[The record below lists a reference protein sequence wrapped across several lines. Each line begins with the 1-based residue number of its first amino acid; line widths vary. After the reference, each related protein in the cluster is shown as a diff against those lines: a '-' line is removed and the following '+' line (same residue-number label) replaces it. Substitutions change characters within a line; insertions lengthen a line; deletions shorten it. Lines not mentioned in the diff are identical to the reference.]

1 MKYKVVHK
9 GNFFGG
15 MLGIALGLRTIYLNY
30 QDRGA
35 CNYFK
40 RGGAGSALCGNDN
53 YIFAALIILVSL
65 FAIIGGVKKNSD
77 TGSNEK

>member
-1 MKYKVVHK
+1 MKYKIVHK
-9 GNFFGG
+9 CNLFGG
-15 MLGIALGLRTIYLNY
+15 VLGIALGLRTIYLNY
-30 QDRGA
+30 QDRGV

-40 RGGAGSALCGNDN
+40 KGTLCGSDN

-77 TGSNEK
+77 TASNEK